1 MTTPVD
7 PNQVCLTGENSF
19 IRLAQAAGGEQTT
32 RTSHWRI
39 LWSPGGAGHVLFL
52 KSADLE
58 RDPVRVYSDN
68 IAMTRYLQDEIE
80 SMLFPEFADPNL
92 PVIPAEF
99 SRSGGIESAYNEIV
113 VASTETVVL
122 SWHDFLTPFVL
133 NNPAGEASGRTHGVY
148 SCFFPARQAQITV
161 GDRALSGVVTLE
173 MRGPA
178 QSSTACCAWSETW
191 VKP

>member
-1 MTTPVD
+1 MTSPVD
-7 PNQVCLTGENSF
+7 PNQICLTGENSF
-19 IRLAQAAGGEQTT
+19 IRLSPEAGGEQTT
-32 RTSHWRI
+32 RTSHWRV

-58 RDPVRVYSDN
+58 RDPVRIYSDN
-68 IAMTRYLQDEIE
+68 IAMTRYLQGEIE
-80 SMLFPEFADPNL
+80 SILFPEFADPSL
-92 PVIPAEF
+92 TVIPAKF

-122 SWHDFLTPFVL
+122 SWHDFLTPYML
-133 NNPAGEASGRTHGVY
+133 NNPAGSTPGRPHGVY
-148 SCFFPARQAQITV
+148 SCFFPARSAQITV
-161 GDRALSGVVTLE
+161 GDRALSGVVSLE
-173 MRGPA
+173 ARGSA